1 MKNNKNPLNEKK
13 TQDLLLYRNIRSSHG
28 KVEIELLFITFPRPR
43 KSCEGPDNSTDKSV
57 IKQFVTTTILTATK

>member
-1 MKNNKNPLNEKK
+1 MKKI
-13 TQDLLLYRNIRSSHG
+13 QDLLLYRNIRSSYG

-57 IKQFVTTTILTATK
+57 IKKFVTTTILTATK